1 MAETGVELQQLIDE
15 EKLSH
20 VPLLIMANKQDL
32 VSALGADEV
41 AELLNLQDLRDRTWQ
56 ILPCSAVS
64 GDGLQESMEWIVE
77 QINTSCGKKAKE
89 AQIDSAAD
97 KSAISTNDSPA
108 SAVTSSS
115 IAGQTS
121 SKGANVSSKSSKGTT
136 GGVAASEKAAVTTG
150 TVTTAV
156 TASG

>member
-64 GDGLQESMEWIVE
+64 GEGLQESMEWIVE
-77 QINTSCGKKAKE
+77 QINTSCGKTSKE
-89 AQIDSAAD
+89 AQADPVTD
-97 KSAISTNDSPA
+97 KSAITA
-108 SAVTSSS
+108 SATPAVSSS
-115 IAGQTS
+115 SSTGHSS
-121 SKGANVSSKSSKGTT
+121 SKGASMSSKSSKGTL
-136 GGVAASEKAAVTTG
+136 GGIAASEKAAVTTG
-150 TVTTAV
+150 AIPTAV